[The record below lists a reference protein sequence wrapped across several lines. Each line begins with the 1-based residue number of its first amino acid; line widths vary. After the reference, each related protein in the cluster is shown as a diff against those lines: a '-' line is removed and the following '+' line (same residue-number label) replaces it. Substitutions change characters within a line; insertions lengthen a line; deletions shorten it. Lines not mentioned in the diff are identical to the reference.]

1 MKYDWS
7 KERIESVIADC
18 DSLSQVL
25 EKLNIPRAGNNTATL
40 RKKLEEFNID
50 YSHFTY
56 GAKGKKGIE
65 NYVPVKEYLGTG
77 KYIQTTKLKEKL
89 IKEGLKKNEC
99 ENPKCPCKNGYWL
112 DNPISYQLHHINGKH
127 DDNRLENLQILCP
140 NCHSQTDNWGTKKLK
155 NINYCKDCGKEISR
169 SSTYCIKCAVKHRNQ
184 FKVDPKDRPD
194 KEKLLSLIK
203 EYPFTK
209 IGEMY
214 GVTDN
219 TIRKWCK
226 NYGIPH
232 TKKELRELILENK

>member
-1 MKYDWS
+1 MDIGQIILSLINYIILMVNMTITDQ
-7 KERIESVIADC
+7 RTYRYYVQIVIH
-18 DSLSQVL
+18 
-25 EKLNIPRAGNNTATL
+25 K
-40 RKKLEEFNID
+40 
-50 YSHFTY
+50 
-56 GAKGKKGIE
+56 
-65 NYVPVKEYLGTG
+65 
-77 KYIQTTKLKEKL
+77 
-89 IKEGLKKNEC
+89 
-99 ENPKCPCKNGYWL
+99 
-112 DNPISYQLHHINGKH
+112 PIIGV
-127 DDNRLENLQILCP
+127 
-140 NCHSQTDNWGTKKLK
+140 LK

>member
-1 MKYDWS
+1 MGK
-7 KERIESVIADC
+7 SVSGSAIK
-18 DSLSQVL
+18 VL
-25 EKLNIPRAGNNTATL
+25 EETLNNYGIQYHFLNKKDIVKAKSLEDILVDGCNYKSSTL
-40 RKKLEEFNID
+40 
-50 YSHFTY
+50 
-56 GAKGKKGIE
+56 
-65 NYVPVKEYLGTG
+65 
-77 KYIQTTKLKEKL
+77 LKRL

-169 SSTYCIKCAVKHRNQ
+169 SSTYCIKCAVKHRKQ

-232 TKKELRELILENK
+232 TKKELRELILKK